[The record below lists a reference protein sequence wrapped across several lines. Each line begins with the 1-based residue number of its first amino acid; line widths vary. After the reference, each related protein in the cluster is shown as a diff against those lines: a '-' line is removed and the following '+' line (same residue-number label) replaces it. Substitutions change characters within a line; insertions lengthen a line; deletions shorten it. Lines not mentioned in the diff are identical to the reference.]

1 MSRKED
7 VRRSTWNDNDQSS
20 RRRVKVGMWSHVAR
34 KSRRLT
40 LKALCALI
48 YKYTFFSC
56 NTNFEVVKFV
66 VVT

>member
-48 YKYTFFSC
+48 QIYFF
-56 NTNFEVVKFV
+56 FLQHKF
-66 VVT
+66 